1 MIRVAKRFM
10 NHQTLEA
17 EGERVDDFLDG
28 ESEIRTFSL
37 FPSNL
42 YRKMSRPIHY
52 RKGGLHIIWVPK
64 NVNVNDIL
72 FKI

>member
-1 MIRVAKRFM
+1 MIRVAKRFTS
-10 NHQTLEA
+10 HQTSEA
-17 EGERVDDFLDG
+17 EGERGDEILNE

-42 YRKMSRPIHY
+42 YRQVSRPIHY
-52 RKGGLHIIWVPK
+52 RKGGLHIVSVSK
-64 NVNVNDIL
+64 NVNVMDIL

>member
-1 MIRVAKRFM
+1 MIRVAKRFV
-10 NHQTLEA
+10 NHQTFEA
-17 EGERVDDFLDG
+17 ERERVDDILDE

-52 RKGGLHIIWVPK
+52 RKGGLHIVSAPK
-64 NVNVNDIL
+64 NGNVNDIL

>member
-1 MIRVAKRFM
+1 M
-10 NHQTLEA
+10 NHQTSEA
-17 EGERVDDFLDG
+17 ERERVDDILNE

-42 YRKMSRPIHY
+42 YRKMSRPTHY
-52 RKGGLHIIWVPK
+52 RKGGLHIVSVPK